1 MTLSAVERGLVVAC
15 DVTSEPDLERV
26 VAATGGLDFVRGFK
40 VGVLLALSVG
50 LRRACTIIRRHSTQ
64 DIIYDHQ
71 KFGTDIPDLCG
82 GAVLGLLKDIGVT
95 QVIAFPFAGI
105 ETLKA
110 FAGGCQKLGLE
121 PIVGGEMTHAGFL
134 VREGGYIAN
143 TGPTRIYQDAAGL
156 GIRRFVVPATKPK
169 NMARHRRAIEK
180 LCAEPAFLF
189 PGVGKGQGGDIVEA
203 FRRVDPHA
211 ALAIVGRGIYAQPDP
226 AAGAAS
232 LWNAVRAGQMI
243 AQAL

>member
-1 MTLSAVERGLVVAC
+1 MERGLIVAC
-15 DVTSEPDLERV
+15 DVTSEAELEHLA
-26 VAATGGLDFVRGFK
+26 AATGTLDFMRGFK
-40 VGVLLALSVG
+40 VGVLLSLSVG
-50 LRRACTIIRRHSTQ
+50 LRRTCEIIRRHSRQ

-71 KFGTDIPDLCG
+71 KFGTDIPDICG

-110 FAGGCQKLGLE
+110 FATGCQKLGLE

-143 TGPTRIYQDAAGL
+143 AGPARIYRDAAGL
-156 GIRRFVVPATKPK
+156 GVRRFVLPATKPQS
-169 NMARHRRAIEK
+169 MAKHRRAIEK
-180 LCAEPAFLF
+180 ACTTPAFMF

-203 FRRVDPHA
+203 FRQVEPHA

-226 AAGAAS
+226 AAAAS
-232 LWNAVRAGQMI
+232 GLWEAVRAGQMA
-243 AQAL
+243 AQVL